1 MLVDMGPTAQGHDV
15 PTEQGGV
22 RGDVKLDGEA
32 ARWSSMG
39 AGGGDR
45 GGRGAEVLELGVGG
59 VGPGGEVGAS
69 GPLLL
74 RVRPWMVKYL
84 KEKDGCRLKKNVTSG
99 VHTSLSGGSE
109 AEWVFS
115 CIRNICTCIHSDSGP
130 RHIKYV

>member
-1 MLVDMGPTAQGHDV
+1 VAVLVDMGPTAQGHDV

-74 RVRPWMVKYL
+74 RVRPWMVKCL
-84 KEKDGCRLKKNVTSG
+84 KEKDGWR
-99 VHTSLSGGSE
+99 
-109 AEWVFS
+109 
-115 CIRNICTCIHSDSGP
+115 
-130 RHIKYV
+130 